1 MACRLIGA
9 KPLSEAM
16 LPYCQL
22 GPKEYVS
29 VKFYWKFII
38 FHSCESIKTI
48 YICVCMHLKMLSVKW
63 QPLCLVLNV
72 LTPYNQIIFLY
83 SALVRDDVVRDEV
96 CQVSSLNPG
105 HVGSTGEL
113 VSLGYP
119 GNLPLA
125 SANCHL
131 TVTVCAACQ
140 ISVTFS
146 QIQLAPC
153 HTQPTVLGR
162 CINGWVGV
170 VSKRSLLLHAHNR
183 YTIACP

>member
-1 MACRLIGA
+1 MSSLFIWSYGLI
-9 KPLSEAM
+9 K
-16 LPYCQL
+16 
-22 GPKEYVS
+22 S
-29 VKFYWKFII
+29 VKY
-38 FHSCESIKTI
+38 
-48 YICVCMHLKMLSVKW
+48 LKMCAKW
-63 QPLCLVLNV
+63 QSFCTNLNI
-72 LTPYNQIIFLY
+72 LILHNRIIFLR

-131 TVTVCAACQ
+131 TVTVCAACH
-140 ISVTFS
+140 ISVTFT

-162 CINGWVGV
+162 CISGWVRTV
-170 VSKRSLLLHAHNR
+170 PKRSLLQYAHNR